1 MHKVTLKPFLELG
14 PVKISGG
21 RGDGDWG
28 GGSIK
33 KNPGSEFVAVKI
45 YE

>member
-21 RGDGDWG
+21 RGDGDG
-28 GGSIK
+28 GGLLK